1 MGRWATISTS
11 AYSDPSY
18 GQPPSLREIRRE
30 PWRAEVADPRPPGPS
45 AGALVGA
52 SLWALGSAIV
62 TAVVGVAALIIL
74 AGDPP
79 TWYQPS
85 MLTTGTVS
93 LTGTISGL
101 CLVEVAWV
109 RWKLLAIGSTA
120 IIIGALLTVAALTG
134 IAS

>member
-1 MGRWATISTS
+1 MRGT
-11 AYSDPSY
+11 
-18 GQPPSLREIRRE
+18 RRE
-30 PWRAEVADPRPPGPS
+30 PWRAEVAEPRPQGPP
-45 AGALVGA
+45 AAALVGA

-62 TAVVGVAALIIL
+62 TAAVGVAALIIL

-85 MLTTGTVS
+85 MLTTGIVS
-93 LTGTISGL
+93 LAGTIGGL
-101 CLVEVAWV
+101 CLVEVARV

-120 IIIGALLTVAALTG
+120 IIIAALLTVAALTG